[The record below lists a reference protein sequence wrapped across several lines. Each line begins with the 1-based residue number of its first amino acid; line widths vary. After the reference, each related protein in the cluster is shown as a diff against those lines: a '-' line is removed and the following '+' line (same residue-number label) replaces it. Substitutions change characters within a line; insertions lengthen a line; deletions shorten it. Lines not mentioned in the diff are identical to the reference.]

1 MYYGA
6 GNYEAFAHPKKPEG
20 VENKS
25 AYIVGTGL
33 ASLAA
38 GVFLIRDAQMPGDH
52 VHFLERDPRAGGAC
66 DGWDYP
72 ALGFTMRGGRE
83 MDNHF
88 ECMWDLFRS
97 IPSIEDENV
106 SVLDYYYWLN
116 KEDPNYSLCRV
127 TEDRGK
133 DAHTDGKFDISDK
146 GAMEIAQ
153 LFITPDEELYDKRI
167 DEVFDDEVLN
177 STFWLYWRTMFAFEN
192 WHSALEMA
200 RYIRRFVHHVGG
212 LPDLS
217 ALRFTRYNQ
226 YESVVLPII
235 NWLQEQGVQ
244 FHFDTEVLNVL
255 FDTRHIEPGAE
266 GEQPQKVATTIVAQD
281 SQGNDKSI
289 HLTEDDLVF
298 ITNGSCVACSTFG
311 SQTEPAAFDP
321 TIKPGD
327 CWDMWRKIAAQD
339 PSFGKPDVFC
349 TNPEQT
355 NWMSAT
361 VTTLDGEILPYIEK
375 ICHRDPLS
383 GRVVTGGIVTAK
395 DSGWLM
401 SWTINRQPQFRAQPD
416 GTVTVW
422 VYGLFTD
429 TPGDYIKKPMRDC
442 TGIEICEEWLY
453 QIGAPKDK
461 IAELATHHA
470 NTVPCMMPYITAFF
484 MPRNDTDRPQVVP
497 ANAKNFAFIGQFA
510 ETPRDTIFTT
520 EYSIRTGMEAV
531 YTLLGVDRAVPE
543 VWGSVFDVRCLL
555 NATYRLQDETS
566 IDQMDLNPAEKL
578 ALKAALSKVK
588 DTQVFELLQQYGVI
602 SGGKVDPQIM

>member
-25 AYIVGTGL
+25 AYLVGTGL

-127 TEDRGK
+127 TEDQGQ
-133 DAHTDGKFDISDK
+133 DAHTNDTFGLSQK
-146 GAMEIAQ
+146 GAMEIAD
-153 LFITPDEELYDKRI
+153 LFLKPDKDLYGKRI

-177 STFWLYWRTMFAFEN
+177 SNFWLYWRTMFAFEN

-200 RYIRRFVHHVGG
+200 RYIRRFVHHIGG
-212 LPDLS
+212 LPNLS

-226 YESVVLPII
+226 YESMILPLE
-235 NWLQEQGVQ
+235 NWLKAQGAQ
-244 FHFDTEVLNVL
+244 FHFDTEVVNVL
-255 FDTRHIEPGAE
+255 FDTRRIEPGAQ
-266 GEQPQKVATTIVAQD
+266 GEKPQKVATAIVAQ
-281 SQGNDKSI
+281 SQDGTDKTI
-289 HLTEDDLVF
+289 QLTENDLVF
-298 ITNGSCVACSTFG
+298 ITNGSCVSCSTFG
-311 SQTEPAAFDP
+311 SQTEPAPFDP

-361 VTTLDGEILPYIEK
+361 VTTLDGEIPPYIEK
-375 ICHRDPLS
+375 ITRRDPFS
-383 GRVVTGGIVTAK
+383 GHTVTGGIVTAR
-395 DSGWLM
+395 DSSWLL
-401 SWTINRQPQFRAQPD
+401 SWTINRQPQFRAQPE

-429 TPGDYIKKPMRDC
+429 KPGDFIKKPMRDC

-453 QIGAPKDK
+453 HLGVPVEK
-461 IAELATHHA
+461 IPELAEKHA

-497 ANAKNFAFIGQFA
+497 QDAKNFAFIGQFA

-531 YTLLGVDRAVPE
+531 YTLLNVDRAVPE
-543 VWGSVFDVRCLL
+543 VWGSAFDVRCLL

-566 IDQMDLNPAEKL
+566 IDQMDLKPAEKI
-578 ALKAALSKVK
+578 ALKAALAKVK
-588 DTQVFELLQQYGVI
+588 NTQIFELLQQYGVI
-602 SGGKVDPQIM
+602 SGGTVHPQIM

>member
-20 VENKS
+20 VDNKS
-25 AYIVGTGL
+25 AYLVGTGL
-33 ASLAA
+33 SALAA
-38 GVFLIRDAQMPGDH
+38 AVFMIRDAQMKPQNI
-52 VHFLERDPRAGGAC
+52 HFLERDPRAGGAL
-66 DGWDYP
+66 DGWKYP
-72 ALGFTMRGGRE
+72 ELGFTMRGGRE
-83 MDNHF
+83 MGHHY
-88 ECMWDLFRS
+88 ECVWDLFRS
-97 IPSIEDENV
+97 IPSIEDPSV
-106 SVLDYYYWLN
+106 SILDYYYWLN

-289 HLTEDDLVF
+289 HLTENDLVF

-453 QIGAPKDK
+453 HLGVPVEK
-461 IAELATHHA
+461 IPELAEKHA

-497 ANAKNFAFIGQFA
+497 EHAKNFAFIGQFA
-510 ETPRDTIFTT
+510 ETPRDVIFTI
-520 EYSIRTGMEAV
+520 EYAVRTAMESV
-531 YTLLGVDRAVPE
+531 YTLLNVDRAVPE
-543 VWGSVFDVRCLL
+543 VWGSAYDVRCLM
-555 NATYRLQDETS
+555 NAAYRLRDDKPIT
-566 IDQMDLNPAEKL
+566 DLKMNPAEKL
-578 ALKAALSKVK
+578 ALKAVIDKVK
-588 DTQVFELLQQYGVI
+588 GTQVFELLQRYGLVE
-602 SGGKVDPQIM
+602 GGEVNPQIM

>member
-127 TEDRGK
+127 TEHQGQ
-133 DAHTDGKFDISDK
+133 DAHTDNKFGLSRK
-146 GAMEIAQ
+146 GAMEIAG
-153 LFITPDEELYDKRI
+153 LFLKPDKDLYGKRI

-177 STFWLYWRTMFAFEN
+177 SNFWLYWRTMFAFEN

-200 RYIRRFVHHVGG
+200 RYIRRFVHHIGG

-226 YESVVLPII
+226 YESMILPLV
-235 NWLQEQGVQ
+235 NWLTAHGAQ
-244 FHFDTEVLNVL
+244 FHFDTEVVNVL
-255 FDTRHIEPGAE
+255 FDTRHIEPGAQ
-266 GEQPQKVATTIVAQD
+266 GEKPQKVATAIIARAQD
-281 SQGNDKSI
+281 GTDKTI
-289 HLTEDDLVF
+289 QLTENDLAF

-361 VTTLDGEILPYIEK
+361 VTTLDGEIPPYIEK
-375 ICHRDPLS
+375 ITRRDPFS
-383 GRVVTGGIVTAK
+383 GHTVTGGIVTAR
-395 DSGWLM
+395 DSGWLL

-416 GTVTVW
+416 GTLTVW
-422 VYGLFTD
+422 VYSLFTD
-429 TPGDYIKKPMRDC
+429 KPGDFIKKPMRDC

-453 QIGAPKDK
+453 HLGVPVEK
-461 IAELATHHA
+461 IPELAENHA

-497 ANAKNFAFIGQFA
+497 EHAKNFAFIGQFA
-510 ETPRDTIFTT
+510 ETPRDVIFTI
-520 EYSIRTGMEAV
+520 EYAVRTAMESV
-531 YTLLGVDRAVPE
+531 YTLLNVDRAVPE
-543 VWGSVFDVRCLL
+543 VWGSAYDVRCLM
-555 NATYRLQDETS
+555 NAAYRLRDDKPIT
-566 IDQMDLNPAEKL
+566 DLKMNPAEKL
-578 ALKAALSKVK
+578 ALKAVIDKVK
-588 DTQVFELLQQYGVI
+588 GTQVFELLQRYGLVE
-602 SGGKVDPQIM
+602 GGEVNPQIM

>member
-127 TEDRGK
+127 TEHQGQ
-133 DAHTDGKFDISDK
+133 DAHTDNKFGLSRK
-146 GAMEIAQ
+146 GAMEIAD
-153 LFITPDEELYDKRI
+153 LFLKSDKDLYGKRI

-177 STFWLYWRTMFAFEN
+177 SNFWLYWRTMFAFEN

-200 RYIRRFVHHVGG
+200 RYIRRFVHHIGG

-226 YESVVLPII
+226 YESMILPLV
-235 NWLQEQGVQ
+235 NWLTAHGAQ
-244 FHFDTEVLNVL
+244 FHFDTEVVNVL
-255 FDTRHIEPGAE
+255 FDTRHIEPGAQ
-266 GEQPQKVATTIVAQD
+266 GEKPQKVATAIIARAQD
-281 SQGNDKSI
+281 GTDKTI
-289 HLTEDDLVF
+289 QLTENDLAF

-453 QIGAPKDK
+453 HLGVPVDK
-461 IAELATHHA
+461 IPELAEKHA

>member
-97 IPSIEDENV
+97 IPSIEDENI

-127 TEDRGK
+127 TEHQGQ
-133 DAHTDGKFDISDK
+133 DAHTDGKFGLSRK
-146 GAMEIAQ
+146 GAMEIAD
-153 LFITPDEELYDKRI
+153 LFLKPDKDLYGKRI

-177 STFWLYWRTMFAFEN
+177 SNFWLYWRTMFAFEN

-200 RYIRRFVHHVGG
+200 RYIRRFVHHIGG
-212 LPDLS
+212 LPNLS

-226 YESVVLPII
+226 YESMILPLV
-235 NWLQEQGVQ
+235 NWLTAHGAQ
-244 FHFDTEVLNVL
+244 FHFDTEVVNVL
-255 FDTRHIEPGAE
+255 FDTRHIEPGAQ
-266 GEQPQKVATTIVAQD
+266 GEKPQKVATAIIARAQD
-281 SQGNDKSI
+281 GTDKTI
-289 HLTEDDLVF
+289 QLTENDLAF

-361 VTTLDGEILPYIEK
+361 VTTLDGEIPPYIEK

-588 DTQVFELLQQYGVI
+588 GTQVFELLQQYGVI